1 MSTQTDHFK
10 EWMSI
15 TSSPKVALLIDDSQG
30 DTEVIVRM
38 SRGFNIRWEVA
49 YTGLHAL
56 EKMEQKKYQLI
67 ILDFQLG
74 SEPDGVELFRRLKK
88 SCPLCPVL
96 VLSGHLSND
105 VIVQITQIG
114 FAMFAQKPTVFDSTF
129 FEQLFLAL
137 NIPRAEVEAYAI

>member
-1 MSTQTDHFK
+1 MSTHTDHFR

-15 TSSPKVALLIDDSQG
+15 TSKPKVALLIDDSHE
-30 DTEVIVRM
+30 DSDIIVRM

-56 EKMEQKKYQLI
+56 EKLEQKKYQLI
-67 ILDFQLG
+67 ILDLLLG
-74 SEPDGVELFRRLKK
+74 SEPDGVDLFRQLKK
-88 SCPLCPVL
+88 ACPLCPVL
-96 VLSGHLSND
+96 VLSGHISNE

-137 NIPRAEVEAYAI
+137 NIPRSEQEFT